1 MLPRGGDVVPR
12 RKFLDQLNVRGQAR
26 ARESSLEQ
34 IVAEQRVVGDAAR
47 ERGLE
52 DVNLVNPLAAVGA
65 FVEQVLVNV
74 GHGERIRID
83 SGGAREYA
91 LEYRALAPGRQRR
104 GNPRLKNAMTLD
116 DATKVRVEAGS
127 IQRMRH
133 LADHLAR
140 SSARQ
145 TRVGVKRD
153 HVAHAVGDFRRAPVL
168 AKKGGGGRAAQQT
181 IQLVQLAAL
190 ALPSHPAA
198 FGFIPDAPAMKQDES
213 LASRTRRVR

>member
-12 RKFLDQLNVRGQAR
+12 RKFLD
-26 ARESSLEQ
+26 Q

-83 SGGAREYA
+83 SSRAREYA
-91 LEYRALAPGRQRR
+91 LEYRALAAGRRRR

-116 DATKVRVEAGS
+116 DATKARVEARG
-127 IQRMRH
+127 
-133 LADHLAR
+133 
-140 SSARQ
+140 
-145 TRVGVKRD
+145 
-153 HVAHAVGDFRRAPVL
+153 
-168 AKKGGGGRAAQQT
+168 
-181 IQLVQLAAL
+181 
-190 ALPSHPAA
+190 
-198 FGFIPDAPAMKQDES
+198 
-213 LASRTRRVR
+213 